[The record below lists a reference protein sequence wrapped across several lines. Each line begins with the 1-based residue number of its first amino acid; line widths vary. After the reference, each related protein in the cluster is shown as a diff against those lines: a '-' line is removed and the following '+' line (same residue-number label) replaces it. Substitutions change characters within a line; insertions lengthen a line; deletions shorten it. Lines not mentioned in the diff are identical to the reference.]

1 MNARNVTSQ
10 WPGAIP
16 VVGANGG
23 VVGASAVDA
32 IVHVE
37 AKPGSERAAT
47 VIFLDGQPGVEF
59 VSWEPVEDVLRRI
72 KAARSRLIAAGLH
85 DDQTVAYSD

>member
-16 VVGANGG
+16 VIGANGG
-23 VVGASAVDA
+23 VVGATAVDA
-32 IVHVE
+32 IVHIE

-47 VIFLDGQPGVEF
+47 VLFLEGQPGVEF
-59 VSWEPVEDVLRRI
+59 TSWEPVEDVLRRMA
-72 KAARSRLIAAGLH
+72 KARARLLAVEG
-85 DDQTVAYSD
+85 YSDVAFE